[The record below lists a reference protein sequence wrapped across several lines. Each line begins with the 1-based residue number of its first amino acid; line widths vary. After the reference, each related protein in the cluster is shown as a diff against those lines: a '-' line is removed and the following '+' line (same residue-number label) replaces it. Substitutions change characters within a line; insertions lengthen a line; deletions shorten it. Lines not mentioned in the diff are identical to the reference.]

1 MDSIL
6 YFITK
11 REDTDYF
18 SNGGLEIN
26 SYISSPEY
34 KSNVHMKKY
43 IFSILL
49 PFALLAL
56 QSCDLKDSFK
66 ETLYDNSIEGDFW
79 YADDYIT
86 ITL

>member
-1 MDSIL
+1 
-6 YFITK
+6 
-11 REDTDYF
+11 
-18 SNGGLEIN
+18 
-26 SYISSPEY
+26 
-34 KSNVHMKKY
+34 MKKY

-66 ETLYDNSIEGDFW
+66 ETLYDNSIEGDVW
-79 YADDYIT
+79 YADDDINLTYSHHNVPGDPKKSDDIT